1 MGTIAVSLFDG
12 RGGGA
17 VGERVSLRP
26 KSTGLQARPPCT
38 RLVLKIFSPLYARAM
53 AWSRHPRAPWF
64 LGGLSFAESS
74 FFPIPPDVMLAPMS
88 LANPQRA
95 WWFALLTTITSVAG
109 GLFGYLIG
117 YFAFDLIEGWLR
129 ASSYWG
135 AYEQA
140 VAWFEAWGFWAI
152 FVAGFS
158 PIPYKV
164 FTIAAGVAHMA
175 LLPFTL
181 ASLIGRGARFFL
193 VAGLMAWGGP
203 RMEAVLH
210 KYVDRLGWATVAAV
224 VIGVLIYRA

>member
-1 MGTIAVSLFDG
+1 MSRSDGIMSAVRSICIQLSSRIVF
-12 RGGGA
+12 
-17 VGERVSLRP
+17 V
-26 KSTGLQARPPCT
+26 
-38 RLVLKIFSPLYARAM
+38 KIFSPLYARAM
-53 AWSRHPRAPWF
+53 LWARHRHAPWY

-88 LANPQRA
+88 LANPRRA
-95 WWFALLTTITSVAG
+95 MWFALLTTLTSVAG
-109 GLFGYLIG
+109 GLLGYLIG
-117 YFAFDLIEGWLR
+117 AYAFEAIEPWLR
-129 ASSYWG
+129 ESRYWG

-140 VAWFEAWGFWAI
+140 VAWFGEWGFWAV

-164 FTIAAGVAHMA
+164 FTIAAGALSMA

-181 ASLIGRGARFFL
+181 ASLVGRGARFFL

-210 KYVDRLGWATVAAV
+210 RYIDRLGWATVAAV
-224 VIGVLIYRA
+224 VLGVLVYRA